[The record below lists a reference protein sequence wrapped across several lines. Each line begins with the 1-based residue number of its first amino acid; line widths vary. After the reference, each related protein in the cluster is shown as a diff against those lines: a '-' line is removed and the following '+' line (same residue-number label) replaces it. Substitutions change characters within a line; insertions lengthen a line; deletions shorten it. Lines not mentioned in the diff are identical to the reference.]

1 MEKLPNGLIVGH
13 AYSVTDV
20 KAVEF
25 LVGEKPRK
33 IPLIRV
39 RNPWGDAAEWKGAW
53 SDKYSLFLIFLD
65 RFFFIK

>member
-13 AYSVTDV
+13 APSVTDAR
-20 KAVEF
+20 AVAF

-53 SDKYSLFLIFLD
+53 SDKYSLYLFSRSNLFH
-65 RFFFIK
+65 